1 MTLVVIDTNVI
12 ISSFH
17 GGNPKAIVDL
27 WITEKIRLCL
37 SKNILNE
44 YIEVL
49 YRFEKIDRKE
59 IKELLILFSTYWN
72 MIFANK
78 TPSINVIINDPDD
91 NKFIECAVELG
102 AEYIITSDKE
112 LLSIKQFGNI
122 KIVNP
127 KQFLD
132 IFERNYSIYKISE
145 TNSSFMC
152 HYI

>member
-27 WITEKIRLCL
+27 WRNEKIRLCL

-49 YRFEKIDRKE
+49 NRLEKLDRKE
-59 IKELLILFSTYWN
+59 LNELLILFTTYRN
-72 MIFANK
+72 MNFANK
-78 TPSINVIINDPDD
+78 TPSIIVVINDPDD
-91 NKFIECAVELG
+91 DKFIECAVELG
-102 AEYIITSDKE
+102 AEYIITGDKE

-132 IFERNYSIYKISE
+132 IFETE
-145 TNSSFMC
+145 L
-152 HYI
+152 